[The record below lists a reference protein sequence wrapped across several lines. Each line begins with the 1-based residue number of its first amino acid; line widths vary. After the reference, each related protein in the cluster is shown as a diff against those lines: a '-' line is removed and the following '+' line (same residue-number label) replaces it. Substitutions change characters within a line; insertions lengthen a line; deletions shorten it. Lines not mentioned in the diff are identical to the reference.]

1 MSFSEFKP
9 MNQSSGTPRRTS
21 SIAMTGKFDFSK
33 HRAFRD
39 ACESALASGDVGTV
53 HVDLRQV
60 SYLDSSALGM
70 LLLLRDKA
78 KVAGKAVSIATQPGT
93 VRDILR
99 VAHFQDLFAL
109 DAAA

>member
-1 MSFSEFKP
+1 
-9 MNQSSGTPRRTS
+9 MNQSPGITKRTT
-21 SIAMTGKFDFSK
+21 SIVMNGKFDFSK
-33 HRAFRD
+33 HRSFRD

-53 HVDLRQV
+53 HVDLREV

-78 KVAGKAVSIATQPGT
+78 KAVGKDVSIATQPGM

>member
-1 MSFSEFKP
+1 
-9 MNQSSGTPRRTS
+9 MNQSPGITKRTTN
-21 SIAMTGKFDFSK
+21 IVMNGKFDFSK
-33 HRAFRD
+33 HRGFRD

-53 HVDLRQV
+53 HVDLREV

-78 KVAGKAVSIATQPGT
+78 KAVGKDVSIATQPGM

>member
-1 MSFSEFKP
+1 
-9 MNQSSGTPRRTS
+9 MNQTAGVHSTS
-21 SIAMTGKFDFSK
+21 TSIVMNGRFDFSQ

-39 ACESALASGDVGTV
+39 ACEGALANPYIQVV
-53 HVDLRQV
+53 HVDLREV
-60 SYLDSSALGM
+60 SYLDSAALGM

-78 KVAGKAVSIATQPGT
+78 KTTQKTVSLATKPGT

>member
-1 MSFSEFKP
+1 
-9 MNQSSGTPRRTS
+9 MNQSSSTPGRTTN
-21 SIAMTGKFDFSK
+21 IAMTGKFDFSK

-39 ACESALASGDVGTV
+39 ACESALSGGDVETV
-53 HVDLRQV
+53 HVDLREV
-60 SYLDSSALGM
+60 SYLDSAALGM

-78 KVAGKAVSIATQPGT
+78 KAVGKAVSIATRPGT

>member
-1 MSFSEFKP
+1 MSQPSGAQVSATSIV
-9 MNQSSGTPRRTS
+9 MNGR
-21 SIAMTGKFDFSK
+21 FDFSK

-39 ACESALASGDVGTV
+39 ACEDALANGKITVV
-53 HVDLRQV
+53 HVDLRDV
-60 SYLDSSALGM
+60 SYLDSAALGM

-78 KVAGKAVSIATQPGT
+78 KTAHKTVSIATRPGT

-99 VAHFQDLFAL
+99 VAHFQNLFAL

>member
-1 MSFSEFKP
+1 
-9 MNQSSGTPRRTS
+9 MNQNPNMARRTTK
-21 SIAMTGKFDFSK
+21 IAMNGKFDFSK
-33 HRAFRD
+33 HRAFRE

-53 HVDLRQV
+53 NVDLREV

-78 KVAGKAVSIATQPGT
+78 KAAGKAVSIATQPGT

-109 DAAA
+109 DVAA